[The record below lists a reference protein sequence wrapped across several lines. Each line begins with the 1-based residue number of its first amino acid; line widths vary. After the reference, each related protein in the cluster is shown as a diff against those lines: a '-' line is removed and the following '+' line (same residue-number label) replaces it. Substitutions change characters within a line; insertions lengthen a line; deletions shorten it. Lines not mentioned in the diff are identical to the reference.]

1 MNLKKMIFLSLLV
14 SAALVLSIIENMMP
28 IPIPVPGVKL
38 GLVNVVFLITLV
50 LFGFKE
56 SIIVVIVR
64 GITMSI
70 ATGNISG
77 LIYSFPSSIMSTVV
91 MTIVY
96 KRFSEYFSLIGV
108 SLFGAITFNLVQIC
122 IASLVM
128 QNIKMFAYLPIMSLT
143 SIFTGCFIGLVAQVS
158 ENKIKISLDEFKE
171 Q

>member
-14 SAALVLSIIENMMP
+14 SAGLVLSIIENMLPLP
-28 IPIPVPGVKL
+28 IPIPGVKL
-38 GLVNVVFLITLV
+38 GLVNIVFLITLV

-56 SIIVVIVR
+56 SMIVVIVR

-77 LIYSFPSSIMSTVV
+77 LIYSFPSSVMSTII
-91 MTIVY
+91 MAIIY

-122 IASLVM
+122 MASLVM
-128 QNIKMFAYLPIMSLT
+128 QNFKMFVYLPIMSLT
-143 SIFTGCFIGLVAQVS
+143 SIFTGCFIGLVAKVS
-158 ENKIKISLDEFKE
+158 ENQIKLSLNGFK
-171 Q
+171 